1 VKAKEIRD
9 LSTPELYTRL
19 TAAEQELQNL
29 RFQSATRQLTNYQR
43 MGEVRRDIARIKTV
57 IRQREMAQA
66 S

>member
-1 VKAKEIRD
+1 MKPKEIRD
-9 LSTPELYTRL
+9 LTTPELHARL
-19 TAAEQELQNL
+19 SAAEQELQNL
-29 RFQSATRQLTNYQR
+29 RFQSATRQLTNYRR